1 MNQKLIVTSI
11 LCLTFVL
18 SSVSICFAQE
28 EEEKGNMF
36 YMVMIKVKPGKVDE
50 YLKLY
55 EKTTTV
61 KDNEFVLSERI
72 FTHRTGPDWSIL
84 LMIEYKDFTALQKMF
99 EREDELYM
107 EKFPDEEERDK
118 ISDEFDEYM
127 ISHTDA
133 IVIENPNLGK

>member
-1 MNQKLIVTSI
+1 MNQKLFVTSM

-18 SSVSICFAQE
+18 SSVSVCFAQE

-55 EKTTTV
+55 EKTTTA
-61 KDNEFVLSERI
+61 KDNEFKISEKV
-72 FTHRTGPDWSIL
+72 FTHRTGPEWSIL
-84 LMIEYKDFTALQKMF
+84 LMIECKDFTAFQKAF

-107 EKFPDEEERDK
+107 EKFPDEKEREK
-118 ISDEFDEYM
+118 ISDEFDGYM
-127 ISHTDA
+127 IGHTDA
-133 IVIENPNLGK
+133 IVIEKPKLGK